1 MKLLPLFDN
10 LNHRDT
16 NLHNVKLPA
25 KRFLNDFTICHKFL
39 CCYAGS
45 EGTYNAYRRET
56 ERLLQWAWHIKNMTL
71 KDIKREHIE
80 EFIRFCQSPP
90 DDWKSSYKVP
100 RYLVINNQRVPN
112 PVWRPFA
119 GEDATLSK
127 ASVAHIF
134 TILSTLF
141 NFLVCEEYLFSNPV
155 QQIRQKSQFI
165 QKGQEYQA
173 IRRLSKKQ
181 WDVVEMVAITMADL
195 HIEHERTLFML
206 KLLYGLYLRV
216 SELTARP
223 KWIPKM
229 RDFFQDQ
236 HGRWWFEVLGKG
248 NKVRTIAVNS
258 YVLTALKRY
267 RRSMGLPEL
276 PNPNETIPLFPRH
289 KGDGAMSNTASIRR
303 IIQKCF
309 DEAQN
314 VLIANGQEDEAENLQ
329 YATVHWLR
337 HTGIS
342 DAVRYRPRE
351 HVRDDAGHSSSAITD
366 RYIDV
371 ELSER
376 HKSAQFI

>member
-10 LNHRDT
+10 LTHRDT

-25 KRFLNDFTICHKFL
+25 KRFLSDFTICHKFL

-71 KDIKREHIE
+71 KDIKREHVE
-80 EFIRFCQSPP
+80 EFIRFCQLPP
-90 DDWKSSYKVP
+90 EDWKSSYKVP

-119 GEDATLSK
+119 GEDSTLSK

-165 QKGQEYQA
+165 QKGQDYQA

-248 NKVRTIAVNS
+248 NKIRTIAVNG

-267 RRSMGLPEL
+267 RRSMGLSEL

-314 VLIANGQEDEAENLQ
+314 VLIQNGQEDEAENLQ